1 MDQRKLLTIANYLL
15 PQLDIEPKSIT
26 NFSKGSADWV
36 RAPNSNFL
44 HVMRN
49 LKKSTWGRNF
59 LKVLSDTEL
68 FFLSYVLFK
77 SIKSGKPPV
86 EFLNE
91 LEQIHLITLVEDLG
105 NMSKEICGTCD
116 GEGKTECDYCSGEGE
131 YECPE
136 CNGSGVDEEGETC
149 ENCGGRE
156 TIPCED
162 CDGEGSF
169 DCDDCDS
176 TGEIES
182 YYNKDYTVTI
192 WLTLN
197 PQLGRFKKG
206 EVISETDFKEIENSS
221 ILILHDEYVPMNENE
236 LNNIIEKENEIY
248 VFSNTNDEDVIRIIS
263 QRLLNK
269 SHIENEDLE
278 WILTYV
284 M

>member
-136 CNGSGVDEEGETC
+136 CEGSGVDEEGETC
-149 ENCGGRE
+149 EQCGGRE
-156 TIPCED
+156 TVRCED
-162 CDGEGSF
+162 CDGEGSL

-182 YYNKDYTVTI
+182 YDNKDYTVTI

-206 EVISETDFKEIENSS
+206 QVISETDFKEIENSS

-236 LNNIIEKENEIY
+236 LNYIIEKENEIY